1 MESKLT
7 NTSFIERDGYNLV
20 VKDVP
25 FIGDMVFTPSIIQ
38 WGGMVENPFFKDEN
52 FKTVRHYLTKQSKGR
67 ESKDKNTV
75 VLTTLFRQYP
85 DILTPEILNMPLG
98 KFALYLKENHP
109 NISLQVGRK
118 TFPVDKLLVNPS
130 GGEDYYVSFRV
141 DNMTPEKGLYIWVV
155 DGRPEYVGIAS
166 SDLGLAGRI
175 NQEYGNVT
183 PYKCSR
189 DGQSQTCR
197 SNISIRD
204 KYEQGKVVSL
214 YISPVDVK
222 SLKENPEFMDTME
235 SMGFKQT
242 REDKNILEVLE
253 KFIIERGDFRDS
265 GWNRR
270 M

>member
-1 MESKLT
+1 MENKLT
-7 NTSFIERDGYNLV
+7 DSSLIQREGYNLV

-25 FIGDMVFTPSIIQ
+25 FIGDMVFTPAIIQ
-38 WGGMVENPFFKDEN
+38 WGGMVDNPFFKDEK
-52 FKTVRHYLTKQSKGR
+52 FKTVRHYLFKEGKGR

-75 VLTTLFRQYP
+75 VLRELFKAFP
-85 DILTPEILNMPLG
+85 EMISKEILNMPLG
-98 KFALYLKENHP
+98 VFAKYLKENHP
-109 NISLQVGRK
+109 NIVLKVGKK
-118 TFPVDKLLVNPS
+118 TFPVNQLLVNPS

-141 DNMTPEKGLYIWVV
+141 ENMTPEKGLYIWVI
-155 DGRPEYVGIAS
+155 DGKPEYVGIAS
-166 SDLGLAGRI
+166 SDLGLANRI

-204 KYEQGKVVSL
+204 KYQEGKVVSL
-214 YISPVDVK
+214 YISPVNLN
-222 SLKENPEFMDTME
+222 SLKDNPEFMEAME
-235 SMGFKQT
+235 EMGFKGT

-253 KFIIERGDFRDS
+253 KFIISRGDFKDS

-270 M
+270 T